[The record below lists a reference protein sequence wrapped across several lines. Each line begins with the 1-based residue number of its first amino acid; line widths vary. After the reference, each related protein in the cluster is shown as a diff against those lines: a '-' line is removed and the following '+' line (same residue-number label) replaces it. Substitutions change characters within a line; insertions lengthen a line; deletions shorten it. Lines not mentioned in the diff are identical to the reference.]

1 MSNSNNLYYLAKLM
15 KLDAP
20 KLLEPR
26 EETGEFDII
35 EWINV
40 LSSQK
45 LFVKYREDQWND
57 FHDYEIANYGFE
69 NLFKEI
75 SKDYLKKNPLP
86 IEAMKLNPNFFDFDK
101 VIEDFTE
108 NINLDFI
115 REFCKDSRPVYYLL
129 NNDAIDIFTIVE
141 NLHSY
146 LTNSDWW
153 YISRNKNLTYD
164 FMVTYKNHLDLYL
177 LSHNDHCN
185 LSIAALV
192 FKDKLESFDWN
203 YISEYRNL
211 DYHFIVNYKKYI
223 NLKLLSKNKTMDL
236 DFILKTL
243 KYDLANLDWNYISHK
258 DLDGLLMCN
267 YEEYLAYDIIIKNK
281 SIPLHDIIDSLIW
294 YLTEND
300 WKSIIEYRKSEID
313 TLRKSDWNIIGMHA
327 KLDYDFIIEYQE
339 NLDFGLLSRNENLCL
354 TEEII
359 DKLNQKSWDWDF
371 IKKRIKFFSPD
382 FSKKYKNLL
391 KLENFYK
398 TDRYMYNL

>member
-1 MSNSNNLYYLAKLM
+1 MSYIDNLYYLAKLM

-26 EETGEFDII
+26 EEIGEFNIS
-35 EWINV
+35 EWIKV

-45 LFVKYREDQWND
+45 LFVEYLEDQWND

-69 NLFKEI
+69 DLFKEI
-75 SKDYLKKNPLP
+75 SKDYLRKNPLP

-101 VIEDFTE
+101 IIEDFTE

-115 REFCKDSRPVYYLL
+115 KEFCQDSKSVYYLL
-129 NNDAIDIFTIVE
+129 NNDAIDTFTIVE
-141 NLHSY
+141 NLHLY
-146 LTNSDWW
+146 LTNSDWR
-153 YISRNKNLTYD
+153 YISKNRNLSYD

-177 LSHNDHCN
+177 ISRNEHCN
-185 LSIAALV
+185 LSVVALV
-192 FKDKLESFDWN
+192 FKDKLECFDWN
-203 YISEYRNL
+203 YISECRNL

-243 KYDLANLDWNYISHK
+243 KYDLVNLDWNYISHK
-258 DLDGLLMCN
+258 DLNALFMGN
-267 YEEYLAYDIIIKNK
+267 YWEYLDYNIIIKNNF
-281 SIPLHDIIDSLIW
+281 IPLCDIIDSLIW
-294 YLTEND
+294 YLTENN
-300 WKSIIEYRKSEID
+300 WKSIMDYRKSEIGN
-313 TLRKSDWNIIGMHA
+313 LEKSDWNIIEMHA
-327 KLDYDFIIEYQE
+327 ELNYDFIIEYQE
-339 NLDFGLLSRNENLCL
+339 NLNFGLLSRNEKLCL

-382 FSKKYKNLL
+382 FSEKYKNIL